1 MQRVLS
7 IGGMARLYLI
17 AGALNAMLAVGLG
30 AFGAHGLK
38 GRLSAELLAVYQTGV
53 QYHIYHSLGLLL
65 IGILALHL
73 PASIWLKWSGA
84 LMLFGILCFSGSLYL
99 LAVTG
104 VRWLGAITPLGGLAF
119 LIAWLLLAVAV
130 FRSNGVSV

>member
-1 MQRVLS
+1 MVLS

-17 AGALNAMLAVGLG
+17 AGAFNAMLAVGLG

-38 GRLSAELLAVYQTGV
+38 GRLSADLLAVYQTGV
-53 QYHIYHSLGLLL
+53 QYHIYHSLGLVL
-65 IGILALHL
+65 IGILALNL

-130 FRSNGVSV
+130 FRSNGINV

>member
-1 MQRVLS
+1 
-7 IGGMARLYLI
+7 MAKFFLI
-17 AGALNAMLAVGLG
+17 AGAVNAMLAVGLG

-38 GRLSAELLAVYQTGV
+38 GRVSADLLVVYQTGV
-53 QYHIYHSLGLLL
+53 QYHVYHALGLIL

-73 PASIWLKWSGA
+73 PASVWMKWSGG
-84 LMLFGILCFSGSLYL
+84 LMLAGILCFSGSLYL

-104 VRWLGAITPLGGLAF
+104 IRWLGAITPLGGLAF

-130 FRSNGVSV
+130 FRFEV